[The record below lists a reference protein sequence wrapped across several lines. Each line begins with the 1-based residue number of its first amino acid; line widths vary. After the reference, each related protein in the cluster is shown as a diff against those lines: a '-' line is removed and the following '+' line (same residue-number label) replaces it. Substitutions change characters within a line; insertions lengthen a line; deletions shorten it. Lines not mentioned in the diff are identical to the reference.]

1 MQIRTKS
8 FQTMHKRQSGVV
20 LVIVVLAVALMATL
34 MALMVE
40 DQHLFVRQVANQR
53 VAEQG
58 VQYANG
64 MNAWAARVLTDD
76 SNPTVDYLGEDWAL
90 FGRPEPEEDEDGSFS
105 LGSSN
110 QDEEE
115 DEPIVNFGID
125 GVTGAIEDLQG
136 RYNLNNLAN
145 PDQQFLSS
153 QRRILQ
159 NLLGQLEIGESADRN
174 QLVENLIDWVDEN
187 DTSRSVGLESGDYQ
201 SRDLPYQAS
210 DQKLSSLGE
219 LRFIDGFTQEVINAI
234 EPHVTVLPVDNARIN
249 INTTTTQV
257 LASLSNTPVADTGS
271 VDAFLAARIDENF
284 LGFQAAQIRQAEE
297 AIIAVS
303 PVPQQPIQNM
313 MQVTSQFFE
322 IQSRVELG
330 ESVYCLQSLILR
342 GGATAVAST
351 LPTPG
356 NAAPVPNIPAP
367 GGDGDISE
375 KRSINEVPAISVL
388 RQEYSNF
395 CEDQSQIPIEESDE
409 DISET

>member
-375 KRSINEVPAISVL
+375 ERSINEVPAISVL

>member
-1 MQIRTKS
+1 MRIRTKS
-8 FQTMHKRQSGVV
+8 FQTMHRCQSGVV
-20 LVIVVLAVALMATL
+20 LVLVVLAVALMATL

-53 VAEQG
+53 LAEQG

-76 SNPTVDYLGEDWAL
+76 SNPTVDFLGEDWAL
-90 FGRPEPEEDEDGSFS
+90 FGRPEPEEDEDDSLS

-110 QDEEE
+110 QEEEE
-115 DEPIVNFGID
+115 DEPTVNFGID

-145 PDQQFLSS
+145 PDQQFVSS
-153 QRRILQ
+153 QRRILL
-159 NLLGQLEIGESADRN
+159 NLLGQLEIGESADRD

-201 SRDLPYQAS
+201 SRDLPYQAA

-257 LASLSNTPVADTGS
+257 LASLSSTPVADTGP

-297 AIIAVS
+297 AIIDVS

-330 ESVYCLQSLILR
+330 ETVYCLQSLVLR

-351 LPTPG
+351 LPTPE
-356 NAAPVPNIPAP
+356 NVAPAP
-367 GGDGDISE
+367 APNNPTPDGDAGE
-375 KRSINEVPAISVL
+375 ERSISEVPAISIL

-395 CEDQSQIPIEESDE
+395 CEDQSEILTEESDE
-409 DISET
+409 DFSET

>member
-8 FQTMHKRQSGVV
+8 FQIMHKRQSGVV

-375 KRSINEVPAISVL
+375 ERSINEVPAISVL

>member
-367 GGDGDISE
+367 DGGASE
-375 KRSINEVPAISVL
+375 ERSINEVPAISVL

>member
-90 FGRPEPEEDEDGSFS
+90 FGRPEPEEDEDSSFS

-367 GGDGDISE
+367 DGGASE
-375 KRSINEVPAISVL
+375 ERSINEVPAISVL